1 HPLPRREA
9 ADSPGVRDAPLAR
22 AARGG
27 RDGPARAGP
36 LHRRQR
42 RRPPDAGALPEGH
55 RRQEV
60 RGGRRR
66 DERPD
71 PAVALRLLSRDRAG
85 RRDALRAGPRDRRRR
100 GPDLRVGRFPGEGP
114 RAGPGRAGRPARRDE
129 RRRVWLRDGLQLQH
143 ATAGRRSARG
153 RQPVH
158 DRAPPGD
165 VRGPGGGGDTPMSQ
179 TFQGSFVAMVTPFRN
194 GQVDEAK
201 LRELVE
207 LHVAN
212 GTDGLIPCGTNG
224 ESPSLNH
231 DEHRRV
237 VEIVIEAAHGRI
249 RVVAGTGSNST
260 TEAIDLTKHAERAG
274 AAGALVVNPYYN
286 KPTQEGLYRHFRA
299 VAESVAIPILVY
311 NIQSR
316 TAVNVETD
324 TLARLVRDV
333 RNIVGVKEASGSLDQ
348 MSQVIAACGPDFSV
362 LSGDDNVTLPLLAI
376 GGSGVV
382 SVIANIVPRETA
394 DLVHAALDGDWK
406 RARDLHYRLFPLA
419 RAAFLE
425 TNPIPIK
432 EAMAMA
438 GMLEPEFRLP
448 MCRMSDANR
457 EKLRAILKSY
467 ALVK

>member
-1 HPLPRREA
+1 
-9 ADSPGVRDAPLAR
+9 
-22 AARGG
+22 
-27 RDGPARAGP
+27 
-36 LHRRQR
+36 
-42 RRPPDAGALPEGH
+42 
-55 RRQEV
+55 
-60 RGGRRR
+60 
-66 DERPD
+66 
-71 PAVALRLLSRDRAG
+71 
-85 RRDALRAGPRDRRRR
+85 
-100 GPDLRVGRFPGEGP
+100 
-114 RAGPGRAGRPARRDE
+114 
-129 RRRVWLRDGLQLQH
+129 
-143 ATAGRRSARG
+143 
-153 RQPVH
+153 
-158 DRAPPGD
+158 
-165 VRGPGGGGDTPMSQ
+165 
-179 TFQGSFVAMVTPFRN
+179 MVTPFRN
-194 GQVDEAK
+194 GQVDAAK

-212 GTDGLIPCGTNG
+212 GTDGLIPCGTTG

-362 LSGDDNVTLPLLAI
+362 LSGDDNITLPLLAI

>member
-1 HPLPRREA
+1 
-9 ADSPGVRDAPLAR
+9 
-22 AARGG
+22 
-27 RDGPARAGP
+27 
-36 LHRRQR
+36 
-42 RRPPDAGALPEGH
+42 
-55 RRQEV
+55 
-60 RGGRRR
+60 
-66 DERPD
+66 
-71 PAVALRLLSRDRAG
+71 
-85 RRDALRAGPRDRRRR
+85 
-100 GPDLRVGRFPGEGP
+100 
-114 RAGPGRAGRPARRDE
+114 
-129 RRRVWLRDGLQLQH
+129 
-143 ATAGRRSARG
+143 
-153 RQPVH
+153 
-158 DRAPPGD
+158 
-165 VRGPGGGGDTPMSQ
+165 MSQ

-194 GQVDEAK
+194 GKVDEAK

-212 GTDGLIPCGTNG
+212 GTDGLIPCGTTG

-237 VEIVIEAAHGRI
+237 VEIVVEAARGRI

-260 TEAIDLTKHAERAG
+260 AEAIDMTKHAERAG

-324 TLARLVRDV
+324 TMARLARDV

-362 LSGDDNVTLPLLAI
+362 LSGDDNITLPLLAI

-438 GMLEPEFRLP
+438 GMIEPEFRLP

-457 EKLRAILKSY
+457 EKLRAILKLYS
-467 ALVK
+467 LVK

>member
-1 HPLPRREA
+1 
-9 ADSPGVRDAPLAR
+9 
-22 AARGG
+22 
-27 RDGPARAGP
+27 
-36 LHRRQR
+36 
-42 RRPPDAGALPEGH
+42 
-55 RRQEV
+55 
-60 RGGRRR
+60 
-66 DERPD
+66 
-71 PAVALRLLSRDRAG
+71 
-85 RRDALRAGPRDRRRR
+85 
-100 GPDLRVGRFPGEGP
+100 
-114 RAGPGRAGRPARRDE
+114 
-129 RRRVWLRDGLQLQH
+129 
-143 ATAGRRSARG
+143 
-153 RQPVH
+153 
-158 DRAPPGD
+158 
-165 VRGPGGGGDTPMSQ
+165 MSQ

-194 GQVDEAK
+194 GKVDEAK

-212 GTDGLIPCGTNG
+212 GTDGLIPCGTTG
-224 ESPSLNH
+224 ESPSLHH

-237 VEIVIEAAHGRI
+237 VEIVVEAARGRI

-260 TEAIDLTKHAERAG
+260 AEAIDLTKHAERAG

-299 VAESVAIPILVY
+299 VAESVAIPVLVY

-324 TLARLVRDV
+324 TMARLARDV

-362 LSGDDNVTLPLLAI
+362 LSGDDNITLPLLAI

-438 GMLEPEFRLP
+438 GMIEPEFRLP

-457 EKLRAILKSY
+457 EKLRAILKPYS
-467 ALVK
+467 LVK

>member
-1 HPLPRREA
+1 
-9 ADSPGVRDAPLAR
+9 
-22 AARGG
+22 
-27 RDGPARAGP
+27 
-36 LHRRQR
+36 
-42 RRPPDAGALPEGH
+42 
-55 RRQEV
+55 
-60 RGGRRR
+60 
-66 DERPD
+66 
-71 PAVALRLLSRDRAG
+71 
-85 RRDALRAGPRDRRRR
+85 
-100 GPDLRVGRFPGEGP
+100 
-114 RAGPGRAGRPARRDE
+114 
-129 RRRVWLRDGLQLQH
+129 
-143 ATAGRRSARG
+143 
-153 RQPVH
+153 
-158 DRAPPGD
+158 
-165 VRGPGGGGDTPMSQ
+165 MSQ
-179 TFQGSFVAMVTPFRN
+179 TFQGSFVALVTPFRN
-194 GQVDEAK
+194 GKVDEAK

-212 GTDGLIPCGTNG
+212 GTDGLIPCGTTG
-224 ESPSLNH
+224 ESPGLNH

-237 VEIVIEAAHGRI
+237 VEIVVEAARGRI

-260 TEAIDLTKHAERAG
+260 AEAIDLTKHAERAG

-299 VAESVAIPILVY
+299 VAESVAIPVLVY

-324 TLARLVRDV
+324 TLARLARDV

-362 LSGDDNVTLPLLAI
+362 LSGDDNITLPLLVI

-438 GMLEPEFRLP
+438 GMIEPEFRLP

-457 EKLRAILKSY
+457 EKLRTILKTYS
-467 ALVK
+467 LVK